1 MNEMQDKKEI
11 LQITNPREEIYLSKG
26 LICIY
31 SYRANSKNETLCK
44 VRIQHLWEN
53 QSDWKVYAEIEI
65 LEAYVDDSGNGLFE
79 YLQKTGKTMNVSLKY
94 LTPYLVEEDNNA

>member
-1 MNEMQDKKEI
+1 MINNRKEI

-31 SYRANSKNETLCK
+31 SYEANCKNKTLCK

-53 QSDWKVYAEIEI
+53 QSDLSVYAEIKI

-79 YLQKTGKTMNVSLKY
+79 YLQKTGKTMNASLKY
-94 LTPYLVEEDNNA
+94 LTPYLLEEDNNA